1 MADAISSRSR
11 VLIATTNAGKRR
23 EIARI
28 LDGLPIEFLSLAEGP
43 EIPEPEETGTTFAEN
58 ARLKARYYSAATG
71 LTVIAEDS
79 GLVIDALD
87 GEPGIHSARYG
98 GPGAVDYPAKFRL
111 IYEKLKVRGLETSPA
126 RFVCALALASG
137 DRILFEAEGRV
148 EGTIAPSPRGTGGF
162 GYDPLLYFP
171 PHRRTLAELSEVE
184 KAAVSHRGQA
194 FRKLR
199 DYLTHPSHSGRTSRL
214 S

>member
-1 MADAISSRSR
+1 MADAPSSRSR
-11 VLIATTNAGKRR
+11 LLIATTNPGKRR

-28 LDGLPIEFLSLAEGP
+28 LDGLPIEFLSLAERP

-58 ARLKARYYSAATG
+58 ARLKARYYAASTG
-71 LTVIAEDS
+71 LTVVAEDS

-87 GEPGIHSARYG
+87 GEPGLRSARYG
-98 GPGAVDYPAKFRL
+98 GPDASNYPAKFRL
-111 IYEKLKVRGLETSPA
+111 IYEKLKARGLETSPA
-126 RFVCALALASG
+126 RFVCALALVSD

-148 EGTIAPSPRGTGGF
+148 EGTIVPSPRGTGGF

-171 PHRRTLAELSEVE
+171 QHRRTLAELSEEE
-184 KAAVSHRGQA
+184 KVAISHRGQA

-199 DYLTHPSHSGRTSRL
+199 DYLTRTL
-214 S
+214 EPG